1 MMACVGWIA
10 FAIWAI
16 LVAKNARKEILYQE
30 QLVSTTQQ
38 RVPMQQMGRRSQYEM
53 KNEKIPPV
61 RQYYR
66 PQLPESYLYVNKV
79 DFTDNVQY
87 F

>member
-53 KNEKIPPV
+53 QDEKTQPV
-61 RQYYR
+61 QQYYR
-66 PQLPESYLYVNKV
+66 PHLPESYLSVNK
-79 DFTDNVQY
+79 TDNVLY